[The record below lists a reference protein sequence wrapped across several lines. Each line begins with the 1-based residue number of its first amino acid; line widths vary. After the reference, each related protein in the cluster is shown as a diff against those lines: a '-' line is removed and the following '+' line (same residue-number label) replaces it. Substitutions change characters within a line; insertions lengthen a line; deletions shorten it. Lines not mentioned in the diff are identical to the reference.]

1 MIEKILNYQDPLNR
15 KEYFVQFLTR
25 LFFFFV
31 IISVFNLIDIGW
43 DSSLTIRDDFL
54 KTLWEDRRGVGIFLS
69 AVLFLPLDIRRV
81 KDINLSTNW
90 IYIYYTCLFLPFP
103 EDSFESGNPV
113 AITFEASFIIFIIS
127 FAIYLFIKKGSNR
140 K

>member
-15 KEYFVQFLTR
+15 TEYFVQFLKR

-31 IISVFNLIDIGW
+31 IISAFNFIDILW
-43 DSSLTIRDDFL
+43 DSSLIISNDFL
-54 KTLWEDRRGVGIFLS
+54 RALWEDRGGVGTFLS

-90 IYIYYTCLFLPFP
+90 IYIYYACLFLPFP

-113 AITFEASFIIFIIS
+113 AITFEASVIIFVLS

>member
-15 KEYFVQFLTR
+15 KDYFVQFLTR
-25 LFFFFV
+25 LFFCFV
-31 IISVFNLIDIGW
+31 IISVFNFIDIGW
-43 DSSLTIRDDFL
+43 DSSLTISNDFL
-54 KTLWEDRRGVGIFLS
+54 RSLWEDRRGVGMFLS

-90 IYIYYTCLFLPFP
+90 IYIYYACLFLPFP

-113 AITFEASFIIFIIS
+113 AITFEASVIIFIIS

>member
-15 KEYFVQFLTR
+15 KDYFVQVLTR

-31 IISVFNLIDIGW
+31 IISVFNFIDIGW
-43 DSSLTIRDDFL
+43 DSSLTISNDFL
-54 KTLWEDRRGVGIFLS
+54 RALWEDRRGVGSFLS

-90 IYIYYTCLFLPFP
+90 IYIYYACLFLPFP
-103 EDSFESGNPV
+103 ENSFESGNPV
-113 AITFEASFIIFIIS
+113 AITFEAFIVIFIIS